1 MKSIPLAILLAMFSV
16 TAFADQT
23 MRPDGMGGWIVNDT
37 GGCGGLYGAAQ
48 GECIANRQIMQ
59 QQQQQLQLQQL
70 QQQKQLQQQQQQV
83 ENQRLQNELPRR
95 KLEDQQSTNP
105 SKPQESP
112 QVDYSK
118 TPDFQ
123 KWQSENP
130 WFGPDRAKTEFA
142 LLYAK
147 QLRQERAELI
157 GRPFFDAVSI
167 KVNET
172 FGVAK

>member
-1 MKSIPLAILLAMFSV
+1 MKSIPLVILLAMFSV

-23 MRPDGMGGWIVNDT
+23 MRPDGMGGWIINDT
-37 GGCGGLYGAAQ
+37 SGCGGLWGAAQ
-48 GECIANRQIMQ
+48 GSCIANQ
-59 QQQQQLQLQQL
+59 QAMQLQQL
-70 QQQKQLQQQQQQV
+70 QQQRLQQQQLLQQQQQI
-83 ENQRLQNELPRR
+83 ENQRLQNELLRK
-95 KLEDQQSTNP
+95 KLEQEQSTNP

-118 TPDFQ
+118 SPEFQ
-123 KWQSENP
+123 NWLSDNP
-130 WFGPDRAKTEFA
+130 WYGSDRAKTEFA

-157 GRPFFDAVSI
+157 GRPFFDAVSM